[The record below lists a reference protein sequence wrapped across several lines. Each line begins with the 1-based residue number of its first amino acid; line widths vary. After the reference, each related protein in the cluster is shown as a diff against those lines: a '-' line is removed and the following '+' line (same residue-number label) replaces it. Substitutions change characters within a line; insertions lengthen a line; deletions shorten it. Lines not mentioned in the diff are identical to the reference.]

1 MALEVR
7 DLNWTYDDR
16 PILKNV
22 TFSAVG
28 GELLSILGPNGVG
41 KSTLFRCLLGL
52 HRSYTG
58 SIKVDGR
65 EASELSAKDLA
76 KHIAYIPQIHY
87 PVFHYTVY
95 EIVLMGTTHQVSM
108 FSAPGKIQKEAAE
121 LALEQMGVTHLAP
134 RDFNCLS
141 GGERQLCLIARAIA
155 QKTSVLLLDE
165 PCASLDFGNQLH
177 VLTRLRALT
186 EQGLTVV
193 QTTHNPEQSY
203 RFSHRVLALLGGGVL
218 ALGTPGEVIC
228 SDVMSQLYSVPLD
241 VQSINRDTLRICVSK
256 ENCEEQIC

>member
-1 MALEVR
+1 MVLEVR
-7 DLNWTYDDR
+7 DLSWSYGER

-22 TFSAVG
+22 TFFAES

-41 KSTLFRCLLGL
+41 KSTLFRCMLGL
-52 HRSYTG
+52 QRSYTG
-58 SIKVDGR
+58 SIKVEGR
-65 EASELSAKDLA
+65 EASELSPKELA
-76 KHIAYIPQIHY
+76 KHIAYIPQTHY
-87 PVFHYTVY
+87 PAFHYTVY
-95 EIVLMGTTHQVSM
+95 EMVLMGTTHQVSL
-108 FSAPGKIQKEAAE
+108 FTAPGKIQKETAE
-121 LALEQMGVTHLAP
+121 QALEQMGVAHLAP

-177 VLTRLRALT
+177 VLTRLRSLT

-228 SDVMSQLYSVPLD
+228 SDIMSRLYSVPLE
-241 VQSINRDTLRICVSK
+241 VQSINRDSLRICVSK
-256 ENCEEQIC
+256 ED